1 MQAIRDTINLEET
14 ILSIIIVNYNSA
26 DYCLACLN
34 SIELSADVEIIN
46 EAKVSSGDNA
56 KYRIEVIV
64 VDNNSQDDSID
75 LITRHHPW
83 ARLIRMK
90 KNVGYSEANN
100 FGAQVASGKYILL
113 LNPDTLL
120 EPTTLG
126 GMIDYLDK
134 NKDIGAT
141 TCFLEMKMT
150 GDLDL
155 ACHRGLPTP
164 WASFCYFTG
173 FAKIWPTSRL
183 FGGYHLTWERLD
195 KEHEIDSPV
204 GAFYML
210 PREVYWGVGG
220 LDQSYFLYGEDLDL
234 SYRIKSKGYRVTFNP
249 EFRAYHYKGVS
260 SGIKRHSHKHVSHL
274 DIDRDRAF
282 QAFYDS
288 MKIFYKKHLARRYP
302 FFINW
307 LVFLCIEL
315 QRELGKRKKLV

>member
-1 MQAIRDTINLEET
+1 MLTIKHAMDSNKIT
-14 ILSIIIVNYNSA
+14 LSIIIVNYNSA

-34 SIELSADVEIIN
+34 SIEISADVEILN
-46 EAKVSSGDNA
+46 VAKVSCSDNP

-83 ARLIRMK
+83 VRLIRMK
-90 KNVGYSEANN
+90 KNAGYSEANN
-100 FGAQVASGKYILL
+100 IGAQVASGKYILL

-150 GDLDL
+150 GGLDW
-155 ACHRGLPTP
+155 ACHRGFPTP
-164 WASFCYFTG
+164 WVSFCYFSKLG
-173 FAKIWPTSRL
+173 KIWPQSRL

-210 PREVYWGVGG
+210 PSKIYWEVGG

-234 SYRIKSKGYRVTFNP
+234 SYKIKSKGYRITFNP
-249 EFRAYHYKGVS
+249 EFRAYHYKGLS
-260 SGIKRHSHKHVSHL
+260 SGIKKHSQKHVSRI

-288 MKIFYKKHLARRYP
+288 MRIFYEKRLARRYP

-307 LVFLCIEL
+307 LVLLGIEL
-315 QRELGKRKKLV
+315 RRELGKRKKLV